1 MYKKIYVLVFLII
14 TTIMILASVNLKQ
27 YNNDLKS
34 INCPPTVKDIS
45 VNSNDETKSDSI
57 ELKQSTANNTD
68 TKSAVL
74 YGVWSLDKVVMKSGL
89 VETGLEKYLGLKIMY
104 SPQYINFGLE
114 KYYNPQYKYITELV
128 PEFNGK
134 YDYRAP
140 NFYYFIK
147 EEGIQI
153 DGINNYDEDKF
164 WAGLPIQCF
173 EVESIDHEKS
183 IPVGMNGMI
192 LNEDTL
198 LLGIWGEGIL
208 AHRVNVN

>member
-14 TTIMILASVNLKQ
+14 TTILISASINLKQ
-27 YNNDLKS
+27 YNKDLKS
-34 INCPPTVKDIS
+34 INSPLTVKDIS
-45 VNSNDETKSDSI
+45 VNSNEGTKSESI
-57 ELKQSTANNTD
+57 ELKQSTANNTNNK
-68 TKSAVL
+68 TAVL

-89 VETGLEKYLGLKIMY
+89 VETGLETYLGLKIMY

-173 EVESIDHEKS
+173 EVESIDHEIS

-208 AHRVNVN
+208 AHRVDVN